1 MVCQRWRMLFIH
13 DEIATNARHWQTHTL
28 RAALMLCGCVL
39 ARVRGEVWTVLRRN
53 RSSFLSG
60 PSPYCERASP
70 LWTKKQWAEWVLC
83 FISVSSPLR
92 GVGKISWTVISHT
105 TIFLLCDQT
114 VFIKGKYPCASY
126 EILSGR
132 LSFFGRTILGFYR
145 GLESSSLL
153 IHYKTQNIRITS
165 TIKVNIC
172 PCSYSLHTCT
182 GPLCVPLC
190 GPKE

>member
-1 MVCQRWRMLFIH
+1 MSEVENVVYTWWDSNERQALTNPHIVSSINALRVCVGQSQRRGLNCFEKEQILILIWTLPLLWKSISTLDKEAVGRMSAVFHQCIITASWCGKNFLDSYFSHH
-13 DEIATNARHWQTHTL
+13 D
-28 RAALMLCGCVL
+28 
-39 ARVRGEVWTVLRRN
+39 
-53 RSSFLSG
+53 F
-60 PSPYCERASP
+60 PP
-70 LWTKKQWAEWVLC
+70 LWSDCIYK
-83 FISVSSPLR
+83 R
-92 GVGKISWTVISHT
+92 
-105 TIFLLCDQT
+105 
-114 VFIKGKYPCASY
+114 KYPCASY

>member
-60 PSPYCERASP
+60 PSPYCESASP
-70 LWTKKQWAEWVLC
+70 LWTKKQWAEWVPC

>member
-70 LWTKKQWAEWVLC
+70 LWTKKQWAEWVPC

-114 VFIKGKYPCASY
+114 VFIKGNTLVQVIKSSVAVYPFSV
-126 EILSGR
+126 ELFWDFTGDWR
-132 LSFFGRTILGFYR
+132 V
-145 GLESSSLL
+145 LL
-153 IHYKTQNIRITS
+153 YLF
-165 TIKVNIC
+165 TIKLKTSESQVQ
-172 PCSYSLHTCT
+172 
-182 GPLCVPLC
+182 
-190 GPKE
+190 

>member
-1 MVCQRWRMLFIH
+1 MVCQRWRMLFIR

-53 RSSFLSG
+53 RSSFLSR

-70 LWTKKQWAEWVLC
+70 LWTKKQWAEWVPC

-92 GVGKISWTVISHT
+92 GVGKFSWTVISLPLFPPLWSDC
-105 TIFLLCDQT
+105 IY
-114 VFIKGKYPCASY
+114 KRKYPCASY

-132 LSFFGRTILGFYR
+132 LSFFGRTILRFYR

-172 PCSYSLHTCT
+172 PCSYSIHTCT
-182 GPLCVPLC
+182 GPLCIPLC
-190 GPKE
+190 GPNE